1 VTTAHTHACA
11 LCRADFSCEYD
22 CDAGRQRL
30 SEWCPDCTFGVDGL
44 AEQALRPH
52 WVSLVGIVLT
62 VRRATRR
69 AVESSRGGV
78 DAFSQFCADLELLE
92 PADAD
97 REDCDTWARIGAVQ
111 GARDGWLNRPAK
123 VAPDVPQHDGV
134 RECYSAGWCLASM
147 IVGLTKME
155 MTKC

>member
-1 VTTAHTHACA
+1 VTPPHTHACA
-11 LCRADFSCEYD
+11 LCRADFD
-22 CDAGRQRL
+22 CALACDVARRA
-30 SEWCPDCTFGVDGL
+30 EPRCPTCSAALDTIDE
-44 AEQALRPH
+44 AELRPH
-52 WVSLVGIVLT
+52 RLALVGIVLT

-69 AVESSRGGV
+69 AVESSRGGA
-78 DAFSQFCADLELLE
+78 DAFSQFCRDVDMLE
-92 PADAD
+92 PRDPTL
-97 REDCDTWARIGAVQ
+97 EDCDTWARIGAVQ

-155 MTKC
+155 MMKHG